1 MAPFIPEEKIT
12 EIRDTCNIVDIV
24 GESVVLKKAGQ
35 NFVGLCPF
43 HGEKTPSF
51 TVSPHKQMFY
61 CFGCGEGG
69 NVFSFLMKHQG
80 IAFPD
85 AVKQLAER
93 FGIELPRRQLS
104 PEQKRRLSERD
115 QMFQLNRLALD
126 FYRHVLKKD
135 PMGQAARQYLKK
147 RGFTA
152 DTAETFQFGY
162 APPGWDHLR
171 GYLQHKRMPLPLAER
186 AGLVVRRQSGR
197 GQYDRFRGRIV
208 FPICD
213 PAGRV
218 IAFGGRVLDDALP
231 KYLNSPESD
240 IYSKSRSLYGLDVAR
255 HHCRSS
261 EQVYIVEGY
270 FDVSA
275 LHQHGI
281 RETVGTLG
289 TSLTRE
295 HVRLVQGLIGATG
308 RAYLVFDSDE
318 AGIKAAQRSVALF
331 EKGFV
336 DARILVLPPGQD
348 PDSFV
353 FAHGRDKLRALA
365 AEAKGLMTFLIDA
378 AVSQH
383 GLSMEGRIRVL
394 DEMAAPL
401 AALTDPGARSIYIK
415 YLAETVDIDEA
426 AILEK
431 IRQAAGRPTPAVAQG
446 RVGRQ
451 APPVQSKL
459 TYSGGSRI
467 ERQLVAM
474 MLQFPD
480 ILPEM
485 RKQKIVSMLEDP
497 ILRAIGQDALD
508 GRERSVSE
516 KNADDSEYGYH
527 RRLKAQLSLQREAW
541 DYRGCMRIIQHFVS
555 TKRRQRSA
563 PLDEQIKQA
572 ENNHDDERLQRLL
585 KEKQEQVIRVREQQ
599 RSTGFSREVD

>member
-1 MAPFIPEEKIT
+1 MAPFIPEEKIS

-35 NFVGLCPF
+35 NYVGLCPF

-80 IAFPD
+80 ITFPD

-93 FGIELPRRQLS
+93 YGIQLPRRQLS

-126 FYRHVLKKD
+126 FYRHVLQKD
-135 PMGQAARQYLKK
+135 PMGQVARQYLTK
-147 RGFTA
+147 RGFTS
-152 DTAETFQFGY
+152 DTAATFQFGY
-162 APPGWDHLR
+162 APPGWDHLL
-171 GYLQHKRMPLPLAER
+171 GYLQHKQMPLQLAER
-186 AGLVVRRQSGR
+186 AGLVVRRQSGQ
-197 GQYDRFRGRIV
+197 GHYDRFRGRIV

-289 TSLTRE
+289 TSLTRQ
-295 HVRLVQGLIGATG
+295 HVRLVQGLIGDRG
-308 RAYLVFDSDE
+308 RAHLVFDSDE
-318 AGIKAAQRSVALF
+318 AGIKAARRSVMLF

-336 DARILVLPPGQD
+336 DARILVLPPGHD

-353 FAHGRDKLRALA
+353 FEHGQDKLRALA
-365 AEAKGLMTFLIDA
+365 AQAKGLMAFLIDS
-378 AVSQH
+378 AVERH
-383 GLSMEGRIRVL
+383 GMSMEGRIRVL
-394 DEMAAPL
+394 DEMAGSL
-401 AALTDPGARSIYIK
+401 AAVSDPGARSIYVK
-415 YLAETVDIDEA
+415 YLAETVDIDEST
-426 AILEK
+426 ILEK
-431 IRQAAGRPTPAVAQG
+431 IKQNSGR
-446 RVGRQ
+446 GRQ
-451 APPVQSKL
+451 PLAEPGGPAQTRSATHRQMSL
-459 TYSGGSRI
+459 EQNSGGSRI
-467 ERQLVAM
+467 ERQVVAM
-474 MLQFPD
+474 MLQFPE
-480 ILPEM
+480 ILPDI
-485 RKQKIVSMLEDP
+485 RKKRVVAYIEDP
-497 ILRAIGQDALD
+497 QLKVIAMEVMGD
-508 GRERSVSE
+508 ST
-516 KNADDSEYGYH
+516 DDMAAGIDHEGKQ
-527 RRLKAQLSLQREAW
+527 RTMAQLSVREEKW
-541 DYRGCMRIIQHFVS
+541 EYKRCLDIINQLLTPRMRARAAQLD
-555 TKRRQRSA
+555 RQIR
-563 PLDEQIKQA
+563 DA
-572 ENNHDDERLQRLL
+572 ENQHDHERLLQLLQERKQLTEARQQMQPAAPRERL
-585 KEKQEQVIRVREQQ
+585 
-599 RSTGFSREVD
+599 

>member
-1 MAPFIPEEKIT
+1 MAPFIPEEKIA

-80 IAFPD
+80 ITFPD

-93 FGIELPRRQLS
+93 FGIQLPRRRLS

-126 FYRHVLKKD
+126 FYRHVLQKD
-135 PMGQAARQYLKK
+135 PLGQVARQYLTK
-147 RGFTA
+147 RGFTS
-152 DTAETFQFGY
+152 DTAATFQFGY
-162 APPGWDHLR
+162 APPGWDHLL
-171 GYLQHKRMPLPLAER
+171 GYLQHKQMPLQLAER
-186 AGLVVRRQSGR
+186 VGLVVQRQSGR
-197 GQYDRFRGRIV
+197 GHYDRFRGRIV

-218 IAFGGRVLDDALP
+218 IALGGRVLDDALP

-281 RETVGTLG
+281 HETVGTLG

-295 HVRLVQGLIGATG
+295 HVRLVQGLIGANG

-318 AGIKAAQRSVALF
+318 AGIKAARRSVALF

-353 FAHGRDKLRALA
+353 FAHGQDKLRALA
-365 AEAKGLMTFLIDA
+365 AQAKGLMAFLIDS
-378 AVSQH
+378 AVERH
-383 GLSMEGRIRVL
+383 GMSMEGRIRVL
-394 DEMAAPL
+394 DEMAASL
-401 AALTDPGARSIYIK
+401 AAVSDPGARSLYVK
-415 YLAETVDIDEA
+415 YLAETVDIDET

-431 IRQAAGRPTPAVAQG
+431 IKQSGGRSRQSLVEPRGPAQTRPATHHQMPLNQ
-446 RVGRQ
+446 
-451 APPVQSKL
+451 K
-459 TYSGGSRI
+459 SGGSRI
-467 ERQLVAM
+467 ERQVVAM
-474 MLQFPD
+474 MLQFPE
-480 ILPEM
+480 ILPDI
-485 RKQKIVSMLEDP
+485 RKKRVVDYIEDP
-497 ILRAIGQDALD
+497 QLKVIALEVTGD
-508 GRERSVSE
+508 STDN
-516 KNADDSEYGYH
+516 NAAGIDHEVKQ
-527 RRLKAQLSLQREAW
+527 RIMAQLSVREEKW
-541 DYRGCMRIIQHFVS
+541 EYKRCLDIINQLLTPRMRARAAQLD
-555 TKRRQRSA
+555 RQIR
-563 PLDEQIKQA
+563 DA
-572 ENNHDDERLQRLL
+572 ENQHDHERLLQLLQERKQLTEARQQMQPAAPSERL
-585 KEKQEQVIRVREQQ
+585 
-599 RSTGFSREVD
+599 

>member
-24 GESVVLKKAGQ
+24 GETVVLKKAGQ

-43 HGEKTPSF
+43 HTEKTPSF
-51 TVSPHKQMFY
+51 TVSTHKQMFY

-80 IAFPD
+80 VSFPE

-93 FGIELPRRQLS
+93 YGIQLPRREMS
-104 PEQKRRLSERD
+104 DKQKRRLSERD
-115 QMFQLNRLALD
+115 QMYQLNRLALE
-126 FYRHVLKKD
+126 FFRHVLRKD
-135 PMGQAARQYLKK
+135 KIGVIAREYLKK
-147 RGFTA
+147 RGFSA
-152 DTAETFQFGY
+152 DTATAFNIGY
-162 APPGWDHLR
+162 APPGWDHLL
-171 GYLQHKRMPLPLAER
+171 GYVKHKRMPVPLAER
-186 AGLVVRRQSGR
+186 VGLVVRRQSGQ
-197 GQYDRFRGRIV
+197 GHYDRFRGRIV

-213 PAGRV
+213 SGGRV
-218 IAFGGRVLDDALP
+218 IAFGGRVLNDDLP
-231 KYLNSPESD
+231 KYLNSPESE
-240 IYSKSRSLYGLDVAR
+240 IYSKSRCLYGLDVAR

-270 FDVSA
+270 FDVIA

-281 RETVGTLG
+281 RDAVATLG

-295 HVRLVQGLIGATG
+295 HVHMVQGLVGANG
-308 RAYLVFDSDE
+308 RAFLVFDSDE
-318 AGIKAAQRSVALF
+318 AGIKAAHRSVALF

-336 DARILVLPPGQD
+336 DARVLVLPPGHD

-353 FAHGRDKLRALA
+353 FQHGADKLRQLA
-365 AEAKGLMTFLIDA
+365 AEAKGLMTFLIDS
-378 AVSQH
+378 AVSRH

-394 DEMAAPL
+394 DEMAASL

-431 IRQAAGRPTPAVAQG
+431 IKQVAGRPKHGGAQEMA
-446 RVGRQ
+446 RRQ
-451 APPVQSKL
+451 APAEQSKL
-459 TYSGGSRI
+459 APSQGSPI

-485 RKQKIVSMLEDP
+485 RKQKIVAMLEDP
-497 ILRAIGQDALD
+497 ILQAIGQDALD
-508 GRERSVSE
+508 GRERTGPEESGD
-516 KNADDSEYGYH
+516 ASEYDVH
-527 RRLKAQLSLQREAW
+527 RRLKAQLSIQQEDW
-541 DYRGCMRIIQHFVS
+541 DYRGCMRTIRHFVS
-555 TKRRQRSA
+555 TKRRQASA
-563 PLDEQIKQA
+563 PLDAQIKQA
-572 ENNHDDERLQRLL
+572 EKNHDEERLQQLL
-585 KEKQEQVIRVREQQ
+585 REKQEQVIRVRNQQ
-599 RSTGFSREVD
+599 RPIGISKEVD

>member
-1 MAPFIPEEKIT
+1 MAPFIPEEKIS

-35 NFVGLCPF
+35 NYVGLCPF

-80 IAFPD
+80 ITFPD

-93 FGIELPRRQLS
+93 YGIQLPRRQLS

-126 FYRHVLKKD
+126 FYRHVLQKD
-135 PMGQAARQYLKK
+135 PMGQVARQYLTK
-147 RGFTA
+147 RGFTS
-152 DTAETFQFGY
+152 DTAATFQFGY

-171 GYLQHKRMPLPLAER
+171 GYLQHKQMPLELAER
-186 AGLVVRRQSGR
+186 AGLVVRRQSGQ
-197 GQYDRFRGRIV
+197 GHYDRFRGRIV

-231 KYLNSPESD
+231 KYLNSPETD

-289 TSLTRE
+289 TSLTRN
-295 HVRLVQGLIGATG
+295 HVRLVQGLIGDRG

-318 AGIKAAQRSVALF
+318 AGLKAARRSVAIF

-336 DARILVLPPGQD
+336 DARILVLPPGRD

-365 AEAKGLMTFLIDA
+365 AQAKGLMAFLIDS
-378 AVSQH
+378 AVERH
-383 GLSMEGRIRVL
+383 GMSMEGRIRVL
-394 DEMAAPL
+394 DEMAASL
-401 AALTDPGARSIYIK
+401 ATLTDPGARSIYIK
-415 YLAETVDIDEA
+415 YLAENVDIDEA

-431 IRQAAGRPTPAVAQG
+431 IRDVAGRAVPAAAQG
-446 RVGRQ
+446 RVVRQ
-451 APPVQSKL
+451 APPEQTKL
-459 TYSGGSRI
+459 THAGGSRI

-474 MLQFPD
+474 MLQFPE

-485 RKQKIVSMLEDP
+485 RKQKIISMLEDP
-497 ILRAIGQDALD
+497 ILQAIGQDALD
-508 GRERSVSE
+508 GKESSVSE
-516 KNADDSEYGYH
+516 KNADNAEYGYH

-555 TKRRQRSA
+555 TKRRQKSA

-572 ENNHDDERLQRLL
+572 EKNHDDKRLQQLL

-599 RSTGFSREVD
+599 RSTGFSKEVD